1 MSAPLRLRVFMQNHA
16 ARKGVPIARSF
27 ERWVHAALSG
37 RRSGRVEVNIALFDE
52 TAARDLNKQYR
63 GKNYATN
70 VLSFPYQRL
79 PREKSALL
87 GELALCPAVI
97 AREAREQRKVPR
109 DHFAHLTVHG
119 VLHLL
124 GYDHENERDAKKMEA
139 IERRVLAGLGIRD
152 PYDAA

>member
-1 MSAPLRLRVFMQNHA
+1 MSAPLRLRVFVQNHA

-27 ERWVHAALSG
+27 ERWVHAALAG
-37 RRSGRVEVNIALFDE
+37 RRSGRSEVNIALFDE
-52 TAARDLNKQYR
+52 AAARDLNKQYR

-70 VLSFPYQRL
+70 VLSFPHLPL

-97 AREAREQRKVPR
+97 AREAQKQRKPLR
-109 DHFAHLTVHG
+109 DHYAHLTVHG

-124 GYDHENERDAKKMEA
+124 GHDHETERDAVKMEA
-139 IERRVLAGLGIRD
+139 IERRVLAALGISD
-152 PYDAA
+152 PYVAR